1 MKNSK
6 HRNQIAHKKQD
17 SLDHIWNH
25 IPYGSIKIPKTDRI
39 KTKKSHPS
47 QPKLLLNKTQLPR
60 KNPILE
66 IMD

>member
-39 KTKKSHPS
+39 KTKKSILHNLSSYLTRLNS
-47 QPKLLLNKTQLPR
+47 QERTPF
-60 KNPILE
+60 
-66 IMD
+66 